1 MEKNKIIQHL
11 KRKDNISLWR
21 GKWKAEISWILTRKF
36 CKRESSCQKGGE
48 LVSIQDQQTRMSKRM
63 ENRKMWA
70 KVKFHRLFTWCSG
83 QILDEKQ

>member
-1 MEKNKIIQHL
+1 MDKNKIIHL

-21 GKWKAEISWILTRKF
+21 GKWRAEIPWNLTRKF
-36 CKRESSCQKGGE
+36 CKRESLCQKGGE

-63 ENRKMWA
+63 ETEKMWA
-70 KVKFHRLFTWCSG
+70 KVNFHRLFTWCSG